1 MATRRGSRLVFLM
14 AMATILMAS
23 LSAAAQFQVVRV
35 INGNTIAVG
44 SGYNSHAL
52 RLAGI
57 DVPEVSH
64 GRNDPGQTF
73 NQEASRHL
81 SDLVLGKF
89 VVVREFEQDHYGH
102 ILGELFVDGQN
113 VNLQMLRDGFAEVCR
128 DASPPGLD
136 LSSYWSAEENAR
148 YSKLGIRQQGD
159 QYVSP
164 TLWRK
169 RMHEK

>member
-1 MATRRGSRLVFLM
+1 MATRRESCFLSILTV
-14 AMATILMAS
+14 ATILWAS

-44 SGYNSHAL
+44 RGYNSHAL

-64 GRNDPGQTF
+64 GRNDPGQAF
-73 NQEASRHL
+73 NGEVSKHL

-89 VVVREFEQDHYGH
+89 VDVREFEQDRYGH

-113 VNLQMLRDGFAEVCR
+113 INLQMLKDGFAEVCR
-128 DASPPGLD
+128 DAPPTSLD
-136 LSSYWSAEENAR
+136 LTSYWRAEEDAR
-148 YSKLGIRQQGD
+148 YSKLGIWQQGN
-159 QYVSP
+159 QCVSP
-164 TLWRK
+164 MLWRK
-169 RMHEK
+169 RMHDK